1 MVPPSGYLRTADEDS
16 YDRPATR
23 LPSGPVVSD
32 CETWP
37 LLHCAWPGLGTIALS
52 IVAYALIKW
61 ATGRL

>member
-1 MVPPSGYLRTADEDS
+1 
-16 YDRPATR
+16 
-23 LPSGPVVSD
+23 VSD